1 MRNVTPLVTP
11 DEIRGYVYDLWK
23 TDEFRANHDR
33 KGMVF
38 DFVDRFS
45 RVPRLFADMSD
56 AVLETPHFSSWWNVI
71 ARRDTYAKPAIHDL
85 YYLHEIIH
93 AATIA
98 HVPEISFESFQQ
110 KMTANELDTSVA
122 TEILVYFEIPALR
135 DQAFEHEIYADRFL
149 ADLSFRRFWDDD
161 REGATAYVRESR
173 RDVMF
178 GKRPETLDPIEAAI
192 HLYASQNTQW
202 QMVWKIRYGEVEQ
215 AMGEF
220 ERMARERDR
229 AAALER
235 LLARLGDPRH
245 TRGTDVP
252 FRLEAESFASIY
264 WNNKAHYQEMIASLA
279 HQGLRPVT
287 AAGSVPAG

>member
-122 TEILVYFEIPALR
+122 TEILVYFEIPDLR

-149 ADLSFRRFWDDD
+149 ADLSFRRFWEDD
-161 REGATAYVRESR
+161 REGATAYLRESR

-229 AAALER
+229 AAALEH

>member
-1 MRNVTPLVTP
+1 MKNITPLITP
-11 DEIRGYVYDLWK
+11 DQIRRYVHELWK
-23 TDEFRANHDR
+23 TDEFRANHAG

-38 DFVDRFS
+38 DFVERFS
-45 RVPRLFADMSD
+45 RVPRLFSDMSD
-56 AVLETPHFSSWWNVI
+56 ATLETPHFSSWWNVI
-71 ARRDTYAKPAIHDL
+71 SRRDTYAKPAIHDL

-98 HVPEISFESFQQ
+98 HIPEISFESFQQ

-122 TEILVYFEIPALR
+122 TEIIVYFEIPGLR
-135 DQAFEHEIYADRFL
+135 DRAFEHDIYADRFL
-149 ADLSFRRFWDDD
+149 GDRSFRRFWSND
-161 REGATAYVRESR
+161 REGATEYLRESR

-215 AMGEF
+215 AMDEF
-220 ERMARERDR
+220 KRRARELDG
-229 AAALER
+229 AAAVEHLI
-235 LLARLGDPRH
+235 ARLEDPRH

-252 FRLEAESFASIY
+252 FRREAEAFASIY
-264 WNNKAHYQEMIASLA
+264 WNNKDHYQEMIASLSQ
-279 HQGLRPVT
+279 QGSRRSPQQ
-287 AAGSVPAG
+287 G

>member
-1 MRNVTPLVTP
+1 MKNVTPLITP
-11 DEIRGYVYDLWK
+11 DEIHRYVYRLWK
-23 TDEFRANHDR
+23 TDEFRANHDG

-38 DFVDRFS
+38 DLVDRFS
-45 RVPRLFADMSD
+45 RAPRLFADMSD
-56 AVLETPHFSSWWNVI
+56 AMLETPHFSAWWNVI
-71 ARRDTYAKPAIHDL
+71 SRRETYAKPAIHDL

-110 KMTANELDTSVA
+110 KMSANELDTSVT
-122 TEILVYFEIPALR
+122 TEILVYFEIPDLR
-135 DQAFEHEIYADRFL
+135 DKAFEHDIYADRFL
-149 ADLSFRRFWDDD
+149 GDRSFRRFWSDDP
-161 REGATAYVRESR
+161 EGATAYLRESR

-178 GKRPETLDPIEAAI
+178 GKRSETLDPIEAAI

-229 AAALER
+229 AAAVEH

-264 WNNKAHYQEMIASLA
+264 WNNKDHYQEMIASLA
-279 HQGLRPVT
+279 HRGRRPVT
-287 AAGSVPAG
+287 APGAMQPG